1 MLSVLCA
8 PQESIVKTML
18 IMLTVNINLSK
29 IMYKFVGRGKAL
41 KFCNQHTYDVESKT
55 KTVYS

>member
-41 KFCNQHTYDVESKT
+41 KFCNQNTYDVESKT

>member
-41 KFCNQHTYDVESKT
+41 KFCNQYTYDMESKT